1 MLNKNKFKILIFLFL
16 ALAFTSFSFA
26 VGEAWTQD
34 TGFFH
39 NFVTL
44 ISAIVDLLSLV
55 WFVLPIIA
63 GKLLTND
70 FVYGTFMHMDVV
82 LWKIWNFS
90 RSFANFIIGFI
101 FIFATFK
108 YLVSLNDKNADVL
121 KNYLPKIAI
130 WAIVVNASWFI
141 IWVLI
146 DISTLLIAAFGSL
159 PGYIWQH
166 LNEHPEKV
174 NLALVTDYK
183 LESWCKKSEE
193 KYCLWGFTIDANTK
207 EQKVVSLND
216 ILKYESNISGPLV
229 FLMNSIVDITSVSK
243 DFRDQALSNNSK
255 IYTDWGAFMKAILRI
270 LVIILF
276 MVPLFV
282 LIIVNL
288 VRIFY
293 LWLYVGFSPLIFLDN
308 IFGWKTIASKPAFKF
323 SNMIWLIFQPAI
335 VVAAFSL
342 WFIFLVNIIWVVDK
356 STSDK
361 YKKYEKWVLHTFNLT
376 GSSAG
381 VIDSDY
387 FQFQD
392 ATQKMS
398 KYVWGFFGYLFIMF
412 LSIALVWSLI
422 KLSFKASEITSNIAD
437 RAFNFTEEMLK
448 TVPAIPTPWWAQSV
462 GSLEKFAW
470 EIAALPTTVQNKQAQ
485 RLEKIFDTVMD
496 IDPTHKA
503 KYLDSL
509 NNIESNLWS
518 IGNLDKDNLDKVF
531 EQFEK
536 YSGRENLIKWNKN
549 TLELLNK
556 VVEILKKKAPS
567 YATKLKTK
575 WVDDML
581 KETDLSR
588 KLKILLSN
596 ETDAKKILLNEK

>member
-1 MLNKNKFKILIFLFL
+1 MLNKNKFKILIFFIF

-26 VGEAWTQD
+26 AEEIWTKD

-70 FVYGTFMHMDVV
+70 FVYGTFMHMDVI

-90 RSFANFIIGFI
+90 RSFANFVIGFI
-101 FIFATFK
+101 FIFAIFK

-121 KNYLPKIAI
+121 KNYLPKIAV

-174 NLALVTDYK
+174 KLALVTGYK
-183 LESWCKKSEE
+183 LETWCKKNEE
-193 KYCLWGFTIDANTK
+193 KFCLWGFTINADTK
-207 EQKVVSLND
+207 EQKTVSLND
-216 ILKYESNISGPLV
+216 ILKYGSNISGPLV
-229 FLMNSIVDITSVSK
+229 FLMNSIVDITSIAE
-243 DFRDQALSNNSK
+243 DFRNNALNNNSK
-255 IYTDWGAFMKAILRI
+255 TYTDWWALMKALLRI
-270 LVIILF
+270 LIVILLV
-276 MVPLFV
+276 VPLFV

-342 WFIFLVNIIWVVDK
+342 WFIFLVSIIWVVDK
-356 STSDK
+356 STSQD
-361 YKKYEKWVLHTFNLT
+361 YKKYEQWILTTFGLEK
-376 GSSAG
+376 SDAG
-381 VIDSDY
+381 VIDSKY

-412 LSIALVWSLI
+412 LSVALVWSLI
-422 KLSFKASEITSNIAD
+422 KLSFKASEVTSNIAE
-437 RAFNFTEEMLK
+437 RAFDFTEEMLK
-448 TVPAIPTPWWAQSV
+448 TAPVIPTPWWRQSV
-462 GSLEKFAW
+462 GSLERLASTINSYPGRLMW
-470 EIAALPTTVQNKQAQ
+470 KQAAE
-485 RLEKIFDTVMD
+485 LEKIFDTVVD
-496 IDPTHKA
+496 INPNIKQE
-503 KYLDSL
+503 YINSLDS
-509 NNIESNLWS
+509 IARWVIWDS
-518 IGNLDKDNLDKVF
+518 DKDNLNKIF
-531 EQFEK
+531 EQFDK
-536 YSGRENLIKWNKN
+536 YSWKENLIKWNKN
-549 TLELLNK
+549 SLYLLNK
-556 VVEILKKKAPS
+556 VVDILDSKKS
-567 YATKLKTK
+567 VYIGKLKTK
-575 WVDDML
+575 WIDDM
-581 KETDLSR
+581 KNETNPGR
-588 KLKILLSN
+588 KLKILLEN
-596 ETDAKKILLNEK
+596 KETARKILLNEW